1 MSVLELIRWGSALLD
16 GAGVVNP
23 RFEADLFLA
32 AVLSLTRAELYLE
45 FGRILTESEIKVY
58 KEKIERRQSREPLQY
73 ILQHQ
78 EFMGLEIYVDRR
90 VLIPRPD
97 SEILVEKLLE
107 LLDVSEE
114 NPSPKVLDLCT
125 GSGALAVSVAYYHP
139 HAQVVGIDLSAAALE
154 VAALNALRL
163 GVQVE
168 WRKGD
173 FLIPANQEQWDWII
187 TNPPY
192 VSSKAYLECQP
203 EIFFEPSMA
212 FLGGADGLD
221 FYRRLALEVTPLMKP
236 QGKLLME
243 IGWDQAVQVGE
254 IFGNQGFKTTVFP
267 DLAGRDR
274 VVLVG

>member
-1 MSVLELIRWGSALLD
+1 MSVLELIRWGSALLAE
-16 GAGVVNP
+16 AGVVNP
-23 RFEADLFLA
+23 RFEADLLLA

-45 FGRILTESEIKVY
+45 FERILTEAEIKSY
-58 KEKIERRQSREPLQY
+58 QEKLERRQSREPLQY

-78 EFMGLEIYVDRR
+78 EFMGLEFYVDRR
-90 VLIPRPD
+90 VLIPRSD

-107 LLDVSEE
+107 LLEVSEG
-114 NPSPKVLDLCT
+114 NLCPKVLDLCT
-125 GSGALAVSVAYYHP
+125 GSGALAVSVAYYRP
-139 HAQVVGIDLSAAALE
+139 QAQVVGIDLSAAALE
-154 VAALNALRL
+154 VAALNALRI

-173 FLIPANQEQWDWII
+173 FLIPAAQEQWDWII

-192 VSSKAYLECQP
+192 VSSKAYRECQP

-221 FYRRLALEVTPLMKP
+221 FYRRLALEVTHILKP

-254 IFGNQGFKTTVFP
+254 IFENQGLKTTVFP

>member
-1 MSVLELIRWGSALLD
+1 MSVLELIRWGSALLE
-16 GAGVVNP
+16 GAGVENS
-23 RFEADLFLA
+23 RFEADSFLA
-32 AVLSLTRAELYLE
+32 AVLKLTRAELYLE
-45 FGRILTESEIKVY
+45 FERMLTEAEIQGY

-78 EFMGLEIYVDRR
+78 EFMGLDFYVDQR
-90 VLIPRPD
+90 VLIPRSD

-107 LLDVSEE
+107 LLDVGEG
-114 NPSPKVLDLCT
+114 NLCPKVLDLCT
-125 GSGALAVSVAYYHP
+125 GSGALAISVAYYRP
-139 HAQVVGIDLSAAALE
+139 QAQVVGIDLSAAALE
-154 VAALNALRL
+154 VATRNASRL

-173 FLIPANQEQWDWII
+173 FLIPADQEQWDWII

-192 VSSKAYLECQP
+192 ISSKAYLECQP

-221 FYRRLALEVTPLMKP
+221 FYRRLALEVKPLMKP

-254 IFGNQGFKTTVFP
+254 IFENQGLKTTVFP

>member
-16 GAGVVNP
+16 GAGVVNS

-45 FGRILTESEIKVY
+45 FDRILTESEIKGY
-58 KEKIERRQSREPLQY
+58 KEKIERRQNREPLQY

-78 EFMGLEIYVDRR
+78 EFMGLEFYVDRR
-90 VLIPRPD
+90 VLIPRSD

-107 LLDVSEE
+107 LLDVSEG
-114 NPSPKVLDLCT
+114 NLCPKVLDLCT
-125 GSGALAVSVAYYHP
+125 GSGALAVSVAYYRP
-139 HAQVVGIDLSAAALE
+139 QAQVVGIDLSAAALE
-154 VAALNALRL
+154 VAALNALRF

-173 FLIPANQEQWDWII
+173 FLIPADQEQWDWII

-192 VSSKAYLECQP
+192 VSSKAYLKCQP

-254 IFGNQGFKTTVFP
+254 IFENQGLKTTVFP